1 MSRCSGPATGW
12 AAGDPRVTGAA
23 PAGRRLPHALVM
35 MLLIITVAVALTW
48 IVPSGRYD
56 RTPAGLVVPG
66 TYRVVPKDYRAGLLP
81 PAGPAAEH
89 DRDRAVPASPLA
101 VVTSIPAG
109 MVGAASLVFMIM
121 FIGGMFGV
129 LQETGALEAGIE
141 GLLGLT
147 RGNLLVLVPLLM
159 LVIAAGSTFLGL
171 ISEYLVLIPIVVLL
185 AERLGLDNLFA
196 TAVVTVAAKI
206 GYMTSV
212 TNPLALAVA
221 QPIAG
226 VPVFSGAGFRLV
238 TFVLYLALGTWWVL
252 RYVRRRSPSRPAGP
266 PAAARLSLRHGA
278 ILLLLLAAIGLMV
291 YGAQALAWGNAE
303 LSAMYVFL
311 ALAIAV
317 LGGLDSAEAAHGFL
331 QGMRAMVLAGL
342 LVGLA
347 KSVEIVLHDGQVLD
361 SIIAFL
367 SRAAEGRPRVVA
379 AQAMLGIEMV
389 IDVFIPSTS
398 GKAAV
403 TMPILGPIGQL
414 AGVSGQVIVQAFIFG
429 NGLTNA
435 VTPTSG
441 MLLAYLAA
449 GKVGYGEWIRFVLP
463 LILLLTVLS
472 LAAIALAVVIGL

>member
-1 MSRCSGPATGW
+1 MCSGPATGW
-12 AAGDPRVTGAA
+12 AAGDPRVTAGA

-35 MLLIITVAVALTW
+35 MLLIITAAVALTW

-66 TYRVVPKDYRAGLLP
+66 TYHAVPKDYRAGLLH
-81 PAGPAAEH
+81 PAGPATDHAS
-89 DRDRAVPASPLA
+89 PASPLA
-101 VVTSIPAG
+101 IVTSIPAG

-147 RGNLLVLVPLLM
+147 RGNVLVLVPLLM

-221 QPIAG
+221 QPMVG
-226 VPVFSGAGFRLV
+226 VPVFSGAGFRLA

-252 RYVRRRSPSRPAGP
+252 RYVRRRGPGRPAEA
-266 PAAARLSLRHGA
+266 PAAPRLSLRHGA
-278 ILLLLLAAIGLMV
+278 ILVLLLAAIGLMV
-291 YGAQALAWGNAE
+291 YGAQSLAWGNAE

-317 LGGLDSAEAAHGFL
+317 LGGLDSASAAHGFL

-367 SRAAEGRPRVVA
+367 SRAAEGRPRVLA

-472 LAAIALAVVIGL
+472 LAGIAVAVVIGL